1 MNETSRHSRQDT
13 RTTRLRHFCVA
24 LAGVAAGLLAPTAAD
39 ATLRIT
45 FDDKAV
51 QRTLD
56 VLGRSSL
63 NEAAIR
69 QVVDLPGYE
78 LVVAQRMAERG
89 GGPEVMER
97 GRLAEELRLAVEE
110 NDPNSTFA
118 RGRADRA
125 AFRAAL
131 REFRRVSGRMQ
142 WRITDRLKE
151 LLPPGT
157 EFRTTAYLVVG
168 GEASG
173 FTFSD
178 RDDLVIRLDDF
189 VGGPNGAALD
199 VDRLASTLAHEL
211 FHVGF
216 RAAGGLAPREPRAQS
231 WHDLAAEYGPEV
243 VGEIWRGSQL
253 TRWNSPQIRGR
264 LEAWVMP
271 ALWTPAHVNEVLL
284 TLSRLMNEGCAVY
297 VESELRAFSGSD
309 RLDREHARWMTN
321 IARDQGVLSE
331 LLTMLRRGEDVERL
345 ARHAERGFAQNG
357 PFYRIGYLMADR
369 IDSHN
374 GRRALLAAIER
385 GPLEFFETYFQTHPF
400 GDEHI
405 DSRTRDEIERLTKE
419 IRAVAAFDPD

>member
-1 MNETSRHSRQDT
+1 MNDKSLRSRQDT
-13 RTTRLRHFCVA
+13 RTTKLRHFCVG
-24 LAGVAAGLLAPTAAD
+24 LATLAAAVLAPSAAD

-51 QRTLD
+51 ERTLD
-56 VLGRSSL
+56 VLARRSL
-63 NEAAIR
+63 NETAIR

-78 LVVAQRMAERG
+78 LVVAQRMAELG
-89 GGPEVMER
+89 GGPHAMER
-97 GRLAEELRLAVEE
+97 SRLVEELRLAVEE
-110 NDPNSTFA
+110 DDPNSTFA
-118 RGRADRA
+118 FGRANRA
-125 AFRAAL
+125 AFREAL
-131 REFRRVSGRMQ
+131 REFRRVSGQMQ

-157 EFRTTAYLVVG
+157 EFRTTAYLVIG
-168 GEASG
+168 GEATG

-189 VGGPNGAALD
+189 VGGPNGSILD

-231 WHDLAAEYGPEV
+231 WHDLALQYGPEV
-243 VGEIWRGSQL
+243 VGEVWRGSDVG
-253 TRWNSPQIRGR
+253 RWNSTEIRGR

-271 ALWTPAHVNEVLL
+271 ALWTPAHVDEVLVA
-284 TLSRLMNEGCAVY
+284 LSRLMNEGCAVY

-321 IARDQGVLSE
+321 IERDQIVLTE
-331 LLTMLRRGEDVERL
+331 FLTMLRRGEDVERL
-345 ARHAERGFAQNG
+345 VLQAERGFAQNG
-357 PFYRIGYLMADR
+357 PFYRIGYLMAER
-369 IDSHN
+369 IDSYT
-374 GRRALLAAIER
+374 GRRTLLAAMEG
-385 GPLEFFETYFQTHPF
+385 GPLEFFEAYFRTHPF
-400 GDEHI
+400 GDEHV

>member
-1 MNETSRHSRQDT
+1 MNETTLRSPEHT
-13 RTTRLRHFCVA
+13 RTPRLRHFCVSLAA
-24 LAGVAAGLLAPTAAD
+24 LAVGLVAATSAE
-39 ATLRIT
+39 ATLRIA

-51 QRTLD
+51 ERTLD
-56 VLGRSSL
+56 VLGRTTL
-63 NEAAIR
+63 NDTTTR

-89 GGPEVMER
+89 GGPQTMER
-97 GRLAEELRLAVEE
+97 SRLIEELRGAIEDD
-110 NDPNSTFA
+110 DPSSTFA
-118 RGRADRA
+118 LARANRA
-125 AFRAAL
+125 AFRDAL
-131 REFRRVSGRMQ
+131 REFRRVSGRLQ

-189 VGGPNGAALD
+189 VGGPHGGALD

-231 WHDLAAEYGPEV
+231 WHDLAGEYGPEV
-243 VGEIWRGSQL
+243 VGEIWRGSNL
-253 TRWNSPQIRGR
+253 TRWNSTQIRGR

-271 ALWTPAHVNEVLL
+271 ALWTPAHVDEVLL

-297 VESELRAFSGSD
+297 AESELRAFSGSD
-309 RLDREHARWMTN
+309 RLDGEHARWMTN
-321 IARDQGVLSE
+321 IARDQVVLTE
-331 LLTMLRRGEDVERL
+331 LLSMLRRGEDVERL

-357 PFYRIGYLMADR
+357 PFYRIGYQMAER
-369 IDSHN
+369 IDSYT
-374 GRRALLAAIER
+374 GRRALLAAIEG

-405 DSRTRDEIERLTKE
+405 DSRARDEIERLTKE
-419 IRAVAAFDPD
+419 VRAVAAFDPD